1 MVGRR
6 TDAGMSRHLD
16 DATARMQSQPDR
28 SRRLVGLA
36 RSVALCESFDR
47 AERDVRKARAAMLIA
62 GFAIHRIRLRSQ
74 ASPRVKS

>member
-1 MVGRR
+1 
-6 TDAGMSRHLD
+6 
-16 DATARMQSQPDR
+16 MQTQPDR